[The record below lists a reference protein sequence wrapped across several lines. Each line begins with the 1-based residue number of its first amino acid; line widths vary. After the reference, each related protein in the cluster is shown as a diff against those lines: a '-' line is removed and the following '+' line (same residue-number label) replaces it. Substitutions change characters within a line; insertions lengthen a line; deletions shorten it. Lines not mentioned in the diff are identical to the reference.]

1 MKNLLIK
8 KMAMLTLLAVI
19 GLAFMAF
26 VMPQD
31 QKVGGPWDIPTK
43 YEKMENP
50 YIDDASL
57 VKPGKMMYSK
67 HCKSCHGSKGMGDGS
82 KAAQLD
88 TFAGDFTTEEF
99 KAQSDGVLFYKSII
113 GRDEMPN
120 FEKKIPDEE
129 DQWAVLMYIKTLD

>member
-1 MKNLLIK
+1 MKILLIK
-8 KMAMLTLLAVI
+8 KMAMLTLLAMI

-67 HCKSCHGSKGMGDGS
+67 HCKSCHGSKGLGDGS
-82 KAAQLD
+82 KAAQLE
-88 TFAGDFTTEEF
+88 TFPGDFTSEEF
-99 KAQSDGVLFYKSII
+99 KKYSDGALYYMTYV
-113 GRDEMPN
+113 GRDEMEP
-120 FEKKIPDEE
+120 FDKKITDEE
-129 DQWAVLMYIKTLD
+129 DQWAVIMYMKSL